1 MPKSGTTKNEAGAS
15 PPFILQIHFLCKKK
29 LRKPFIIF
37 KPKMVNLF
45 QDKTQGCSQCAMLS
59 LYFCSAKYCVKQEDV
74 RKVDAMI
81 TQCKRNIK
89 TMGQPYCCPELVNK
103 EPQWGIAAGGSSST
117 GNSNTTSTSG
127 TSSNNNSGTSG
138 IILGNTGNDNSYNQ
152 TSSNTKTYG

>member
-1 MPKSGTTKNEAGAS
+1 M
-15 PPFILQIHFLCKKK
+15 FLCLSALLQAQCTEAKDADMAKYK
-29 LRKPFIIF
+29 HLTET
-37 KPKMVNLF
+37 
-45 QDKTQGCSQCAMLS
+45 QDAQGCSQCAMLS